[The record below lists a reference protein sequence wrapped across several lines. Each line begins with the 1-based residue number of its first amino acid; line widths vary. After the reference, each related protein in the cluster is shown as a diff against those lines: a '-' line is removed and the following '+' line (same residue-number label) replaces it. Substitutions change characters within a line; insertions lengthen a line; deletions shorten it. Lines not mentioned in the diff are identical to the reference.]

1 MSHLEEKKIFITGAS
16 RGIGRGIAI
25 ELANR
30 GAILAIGYSQSQERA
45 KSLIKDLPGEGH
57 LLIHVDICNEDQVQ
71 NAIQKILA
79 QWKKI
84 DGVVNNAGITADQ
97 ILLRMKAE
105 DFDHVIQTN
114 LRGTFLVTR
123 AVLKPMMRAGSGSI
137 VNITSVI
144 AHSGN
149 SGQTNYAASKAGIEG
164 FSRSVALEMA
174 SRNLRSN
181 CVAPGFIETEMT
193 KKLTNA
199 QRENILKNIPLK
211 AIGEPKDVA
220 NAVAYLLSDDSRY
233 VTGQTLHVNGG
244 LYLN

>member
-1 MSHLEEKKIFITGAS
+1 MSHLEGKKIFITGAS
-16 RGIGRGIAI
+16 GGIGQGIAL
-25 ELANR
+25 ELANK
-30 GAILAIGYSQSQERA
+30 GAMLAIGYSQSEQKA
-45 KSLIKDLPGEGH
+45 LSLIKNLSGEGH
-57 LLIHVDICNEDQVQ
+57 FSIHIDICNEESVQ
-71 NAIQKILA
+71 GAIKEILN
-79 QWKKI
+79 QWEKI

-97 ILLRMKAE
+97 ILVRMKTE
-105 DFDHVIQTN
+105 DFDRVIQTN

-123 AVLKPMMRAGSGSI
+123 AVLKPMMKANSGSI

-144 AHSGN
+144 GHSGN
-149 SGQTNYAASKAGIEG
+149 QGQANYSASKAGIEG

-193 KKLTNA
+193 KKLTDK
-199 QRENILKNIPLK
+199 QREDILKNIPLK
-211 AIGEPKDVA
+211 SIGQPRDVA

-244 LYLN
+244 LY

>member
-1 MSHLEEKKIFITGAS
+1 MSHLEGKKIFITGAS
-16 RGIGRGIAI
+16 GGIGQGIALG
-25 ELANR
+25 LANK
-30 GAILAIGYSQSQERA
+30 GAILAIGYSQSEEKAQ
-45 KSLIKDLPGEGH
+45 SLIKNLSGKGH
-57 LLIHVDICNEDQVQ
+57 LPMHIDICNEQSVQ
-71 NAIQKILA
+71 EAIKKILD
-79 QWKKI
+79 QWEKI

-97 ILLRMKAE
+97 ILVRMKTE
-105 DFDHVIQTN
+105 DFDRVIQTN
-114 LRGTFLVTR
+114 LRGTFLVTK
-123 AVLKPMMRAGSGSI
+123 AVLKPMMKANSGSI

-144 AHSGN
+144 GHSGN
-149 SGQTNYAASKAGIEG
+149 PGQANYSASKAGIEG

-193 KKLTNA
+193 KKLTDK
-199 QRENILKNIPLK
+199 QREDILKNIPLK
-211 AIGEPKDVA
+211 SIGRPKDVA

>member
-1 MSHLEEKKIFITGAS
+1 MSNLEGKKIFITGAG

-25 ELANR
+25 ELANK
-30 GAILAIGYSQSQERA
+30 GAVLAIGYSQSQEKA
-45 KSLIKDLPGEGH
+45 QSLIKDLSGEGH
-57 LLIHVDICNEDQVQ
+57 FSIQVDICNEEQIQ
-71 NAIQKILA
+71 SAIKEILA

-84 DGVVNNAGITADQ
+84 DGVVNNAGVTADQ
-97 ILLRMKAE
+97 ILLRMKTE

-114 LRGTFLVTR
+114 LRGTFLITQ
-123 AVLKPMMRAGSGSI
+123 AVLKPMMRSGSGSI

-144 AHSGN
+144 GHSGN
-149 SGQTNYAASKAGIEG
+149 RGQANYSASKAGIEG

-193 KKLTNA
+193 EKLTDA
-199 QRENILKNIPLK
+199 QREDILKNIPLK
-211 AIGEPKDVA
+211 AIGQPKDVA